1 MEIIIAIAIIV
12 GLGFIIKLAISD
24 KKEAQINTADHKT
37 PSTPAE
43 EVSIPSNADGY
54 FYYEMV
60 GMYYHGVTPKDFGIF
75 KGKAIAETNN
85 PNDKFAVGIYRDGDN
100 KLVGYIPKDFR
111 GISNE
116 KIHKEITE
124 SGGSREVVFKI
135 SGSEKRCYG
144 TVYIKNE

>member
-1 MEIIIAIAIIV
+1 MEVVLILVVTGVII
-12 GLGFIIKLAISD
+12 LAI
-24 KKEAQINTADHKT
+24 KIAMTNPKESSNNQSQPKTET
-37 PSTPAE
+37 PSE
-43 EVSIPSNADGY
+43 EIEFPPSGY

-85 PNDKFAVGIYRDGDN
+85 PKDN

-111 GISNE
+111 GVSNE

-135 SGSEKRCYG
+135 SGSEKKCYG
-144 TVYIKNE
+144 TVYIKNS

>member
-1 MEIIIAIAIIV
+1 MEVVLILVVTGVII
-12 GLGFIIKLAISD
+12 LAI
-24 KKEAQINTADHKT
+24 KIAMTNPKESSNNQSQPKTET
-37 PSTPAE
+37 PSE
-43 EVSIPSNADGY
+43 EIEFPPSGY

-85 PNDKFAVGIYRDGDN
+85 PKDKFAVGN

-111 GISNE
+111 GVSNE

-135 SGSEKRCYG
+135 SGSEKKCYG
-144 TVYIKNE
+144 TVYIKNS

>member
-1 MEIIIAIAIIV
+1 
-12 GLGFIIKLAISD
+12 
-24 KKEAQINTADHKT
+24 
-37 PSTPAE
+37 
-43 EVSIPSNADGY
+43 
-54 FYYEMV
+54 MV

-85 PNDKFAVGIYRDGDN
+85 PKDKFAVGIYRDGDN

-124 SGGSREVVFKI
+124 SGGSRDVVFKI
-135 SGSEKRCYG
+135 SGSEKG
-144 TVYIKNE
+144 ATEQYISKTNNH